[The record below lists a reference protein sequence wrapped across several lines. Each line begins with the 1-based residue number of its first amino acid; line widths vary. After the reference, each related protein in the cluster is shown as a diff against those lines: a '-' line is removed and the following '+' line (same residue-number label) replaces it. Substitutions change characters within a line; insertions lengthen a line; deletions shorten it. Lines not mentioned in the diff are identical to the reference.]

1 MKLQAF
7 VRNHTN
13 NFVLDHII
21 YIYLQVHY
29 EWRKATLEFMKRMDP
44 SLPFYYHKSH
54 DQFYED
60 EMPSFNKPSNKPKR
74 DRVPRR
80 ELLAGAAFRRAS
92 LPVCGSLSIRAQFPV
107 NLPPLPSVNTHERII
122 AEHSYAS

>member
-1 MKLQAF
+1 MKLQTF

-13 NFVLDHII
+13 NFVLVHII
-21 YIYLQVHY
+21 YTHVFTYLQVHY
-29 EWRKATLEFMKRMDP
+29 EWRKATLEIMKRMDP
-44 SLPFYYHKSH
+44 SLPFYYHTIH

-80 ELLAGAAFRRAS
+80 ELLAGAAF
-92 LPVCGSLSIRAQFPV
+92 
-107 NLPPLPSVNTHERII
+107 
-122 AEHSYAS
+122 